1 MPVRN
6 DASPGTIPAT
16 TSLGETRRHS
26 APYREAVRQARQLL
40 AAQESARRERR
51 ERRWAELAVQLL
63 AAQHA
68 QGVEDVSEER
78 LFVLAYEVVRG
89 DRTAALATPDSLALR
104 EVTRRVWL
112 AQDPGESQVQPAGI
126 EEAATAGDCSPSSG
140 TGATVVVSEARQP
153 ARSSSPV
160 VPDLLRDPVP
170 IGSDGRPDF
179 FLLCASLSRAQLA
192 TLPVETVAPAPG
204 TCCDTPTPVA
214 VECPV
219 CEGDPYRPVQVG
231 RMSPPK
237 YSECP
242 HCEGQGTITECDACG
257 AEVES

>member
-1 MPVRN
+1 VPDTQDV
-6 DASPGTIPAT
+6 SPGTIPAT
-16 TSLGETRRHS
+16 VNVLGVTTVRSPEYRDAAAQAKALLLSQERDRR
-26 APYREAVRQARQLL
+26 ARRDARWTELAEQLL
-40 AAQESARRERR
+40 VTMRARILTEEQLFCAAYAIVKGE
-51 ERRWAELAVQLL
+51 
-63 AAQHA
+63 
-68 QGVEDVSEER
+68 
-78 LFVLAYEVVRG
+78 
-89 DRTAALATPDSLALR
+89 RTAALATPDSLALR

-219 CEGDPYRPVQVG
+219 CEGDPYRPVRVSVG
-231 RMSPPK
+231 DPPEDA
-237 YSECP
+237 ECP
-242 HCEGQGTITECDACG
+242 RCEGKGTITECDACG